1 MKRQSIY
8 YSVLGLLVGV
18 IITGFAA
25 GYAVNNNQQGTMRM
39 MGMSSQVIDR
49 MYPSGHEQMSMA
61 EMSVQL
67 KNKSGDDFDK
77 AFIEM
82 MIAHHQGAI
91 DMAKLA
97 SGRAQHDEIKKLSEV
112 IIDAQTKEI
121 GDMQQW
127 QQDWGYKGSEMMQMM
142 H

>member
-1 MKRQSIY
+1 MKKELIFY
-8 YSVLGLLVGV
+8 GVIGLLVGI

-39 MGMSSQVIDR
+39 MGMSSQIIDR

-61 EMSVQL
+61 EMSAQL

-91 DMAKLA
+91 DMAQLA
-97 SGRAQHDEIKKLSEV
+97 DGRVQHDEIKKLSEAV
-112 IIDAQTKEI
+112 IETQTKEI
-121 GDMQQW
+121 NDMQQW
-127 QQDWGYKGSEMMQMM
+127 QQDWGYTDNEAMQMM